1 MKCVNGTET
10 VSARTSNP
18 ILDIRC
24 TRLLLRSVK
33 EKQSF
38 AKLHD
43 FILNTENMHDFIHII
58 NVYIVQKLV
67 SYKYFPLFYE
77 FEMVTVEE
85 D

>member
-1 MKCVNGTET
+1 MYQAAASKCKGKTKKD
-10 VSARTSNP
+10 TS
-18 ILDIRC
+18 
-24 TRLLLRSVK
+24 T
-33 EKQSF
+33 F
-38 AKLHD
+38 AKFHD
-43 FILNTENMHDFIHII
+43 YILNTENMHDFIHII